1 MRALALTL
9 ASFMVL
15 LGACSE
21 GSVDPNQTGSLGP
34 NEGKLDEGAG
44 DVIGGG
50 DTLGL
55 GDTLELGDTLGLG
68 DTLELGD
75 GVAADGVEAE
85 DPWALAKDVTAHL
98 VVFPNSHK
106 APEAYQWPQA
116 GHTGFS
122 MGGTEFWQKWAG
134 GESPTFSFSAG
145 SDNGRR
151 CMYASA
157 RRFEA
162 IMAVVPEN
170 LVILK
175 ADSKWSG
182 SFFNWNDDYSG
193 DSWGDGTGAR
203 LWAWRTSLVKWISQT
218 NNDGSCYLPTLKM
231 VEDLAIDCLATAEGS
246 DGEIQGCSAR
256 EE

>member
-1 MRALALTL
+1 
-9 ASFMVL
+9 
-15 LGACSE
+15 
-21 GSVDPNQTGSLGP
+21 
-34 NEGKLDEGAG
+34 
-44 DVIGGG
+44 
-50 DTLGL
+50 
-55 GDTLELGDTLGLG
+55 
-68 DTLELGD
+68 
-75 GVAADGVEAE
+75 
-85 DPWALAKDVTAHL
+85 
-98 VVFPNSHK
+98 
-106 APEAYQWPQA
+106 
-116 GHTGFS
+116 
-122 MGGTEFWQKWAG
+122 MGGTEFWQKWSG

-170 LVILK
+170 LLTLK

-193 DSWGDGTGAR
+193 DSWGDGSGAR

-231 VEDLAIDCLATAEGS
+231 VEDLAIDCLETAAED
-246 DGEIQGCSAR
+246 DGQIQGCSAR